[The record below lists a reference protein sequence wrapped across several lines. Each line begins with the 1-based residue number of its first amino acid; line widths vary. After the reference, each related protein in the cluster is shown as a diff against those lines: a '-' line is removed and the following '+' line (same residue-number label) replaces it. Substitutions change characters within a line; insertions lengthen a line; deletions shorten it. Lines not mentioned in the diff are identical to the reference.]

1 MRHAIALVF
10 LFGSL
15 VFAQENVVKDKV
27 IARVGDEVITLSEVN
42 ELYELYKPRFPNI
55 SPKELKERILN
66 QLIENKLLLMEAKS
80 DTTVTVSDEEVEQA
94 LENRIKIL
102 ESQYGKENFEK
113 ELEKEG
119 LTRESL
125 KDKYRESVREEL
137 LIQKYIEKNIRPKV
151 KITPKEIR
159 DFFETYKDSLKEPD
173 IVHVAHILIA
183 VKPDTIRE
191 KEAYSRAMSLYTQ
204 LEKGA
209 SFEDL
214 ALRYSDDRETAEQGG
229 ELGYVPKVTFPP
241 EVQNQLFSLKVGD
254 ISQPIRGDYGY
265 HIFKIEDKKENSI
278 RLKHILVKVHPSEKD
293 WQAAYDK
300 AVKISKMLKEGK
312 DFSELAKKYSDDLQ
326 TRDLGGD
333 LGWIPLTELDPDM
346 KVSISGMKPGD
357 IKIIKSEFG
366 YHIVKLIDKKVGK
379 TPTFEEVSPQIQS
392 LLENQKIQYELTRLI
407 ERLKKKIH
415 IEKKPI
421 EG

>member
-1 MRHAIALVF
+1 MKHAIILVF

-15 VFAQENVVKDKV
+15 AFAQENVVKDKV
-27 IARVGDEVITLSEVN
+27 VARVGDEVITLSEVN
-42 ELYELYKPRFPNI
+42 EIYELYKPRFPNV
-55 SPKELKERILN
+55 SPEELKERILE
-66 QLIENKLLLMEAKS
+66 QLIENKLLLIEAKN
-80 DTTVTVSDEEVEQA
+80 DTTISVSDEEVEQA

-125 KDKYRESVREEL
+125 KEKYRESVREEL
-137 LIQKYIEKNIRPKV
+137 LLQKYIEKNIRPKI

-159 DFFETYKDSLKEPD
+159 DFFEAYKDSLKEPD
-173 IVHVAHILIA
+173 LVHISHILIA
-183 VKPDTIRE
+183 VKPDTTRE
-191 KEAYSRAMSLYTQ
+191 KEAYNKAMSLYAQ

-209 SFEDL
+209 NFEDL
-214 ALRYSDDRETAEQGG
+214 AIRYSDDRQTAQQGG

-241 EVQNQLFSLKVGD
+241 EVQNQLFSLKAGD

-278 RLKHILVKVHPSEKD
+278 RLKHILVKVIPSEKD
-293 WQAAYDK
+293 WQSAYDK
-300 AVKISKMLKEGK
+300 AVKILKALKEGK
-312 DFSELAKKYSDDLQ
+312 DFSEMAKKYSDDLQ
-326 TRDLGGD
+326 TKELGGD
-333 LGWIPLTELDPDM
+333 LGWIPMTELDPNMRATIAD
-346 KVSISGMKPGD
+346 MKPGD

-366 YHIVKLIDKKVGK
+366 YHIVKLIDKKMGK
-379 TPTFEEVSPQIQS
+379 TPTFEEVSPQIQN
-392 LLENQKIQYELTRLI
+392 LLENQKIQYELTKLI